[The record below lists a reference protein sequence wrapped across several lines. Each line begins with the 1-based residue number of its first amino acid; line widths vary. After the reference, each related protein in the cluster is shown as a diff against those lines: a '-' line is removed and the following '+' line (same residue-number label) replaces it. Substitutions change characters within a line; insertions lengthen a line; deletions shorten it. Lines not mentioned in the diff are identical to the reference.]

1 MPGTTTN
8 AADGTVTFDQMPF
21 DAAGTYEYTLVQV
34 AGNADGVTYDSTEY
48 AATITVT
55 ATADNTLTVAVSY
68 AKDGETVD
76 AATFAN
82 VYKAPTKPASRRSRL
97 SSLVKPGTKP
107 TKPSKPKVTIF
118 KPQVQV
124 APSADAV
131 KTLAKTGSTT
141 GAIVIAA
148 LFAANANP
156 STSRRFQAP
165 LIPRAVGISASMAN
179 TDRLCRAISTR
190 PFLPRLHP
198 LCSALRHPVLRGYPS
213 YSVTPLINPLG
224 SIVLPRILV
233 AVPLFRHVPFLRVS
247 FRCILFR
254 LPPPHRHPLIW
265 YTGTLRVQIVVIHNC
280 MCEMVVFGL

>member
-8 AADGTVTFDQMPF
+8 AADGTVTFDQLPF
-21 DAAGTYEYTLVQV
+21 DAAGTYEHTLVQV
-34 AGNADGVTYDSTEY
+34 ASNADGVTYDSTEY

-55 ATADNTLTVAVSY
+55 ATADNTLTAAVSY

-82 VYKAPTKPASRRSRL
+82 AHKAPTKPGEPS
-97 SSLVKPGTKP
+97 KPGTKP

-148 LFAANANP
+148 LFAAIAGAAL
-156 STSRRFQAP
+156 TLARRKA
-165 LIPRAVGISASMAN
+165 
-179 TDRLCRAISTR
+179 DR
-190 PFLPRLHP
+190 
-198 LCSALRHPVLRGYPS
+198 
-213 YSVTPLINPLG
+213 
-224 SIVLPRILV
+224 
-233 AVPLFRHVPFLRVS
+233 RV
-247 FRCILFR
+247 R
-254 LPPPHRHPLIW
+254 
-265 YTGTLRVQIVVIHNC
+265 
-280 MCEMVVFGL
+280 

>member
-1 MPGTTTN
+1 MRRMARP
-8 AADGTVTFDQMPF
+8 
-21 DAAGTYEYTLVQV
+21 
-34 AGNADGVTYDSTEY
+34 
-48 AATITVT
+48 
-55 ATADNTLTVAVSY
+55 LTRPRS
-68 AKDGETVD
+68 
-76 AATFAN
+76 
-82 VYKAPTKPASRRSRL
+82 PTCTRRRRSLASRRSRL
-97 SSLVKPGTKP
+97 SPLVKPGTKP
-107 TKPSKPKVTIF
+107 AKPSKPKVTIF

-124 APSADAV
+124 APSADAM

-165 LIPRAVGISASMAN
+165 LIPRAVGISASMVN

-224 SIVLPRILV
+224 SIVLP
-233 AVPLFRHVPFLRVS
+233 H
-247 FRCILFR
+247 ILFAAS
-254 LPPPHRHPLIW
+254 LSSVSLSLHSFPPPPPRRHPLIW
-265 YTGTLRVQIVVIHNC
+265 YTGTLRVQIAVIHNGR
-280 MCEMVVFGL
+280 CEMVVFGL

>member
-1 MPGTTTN
+1 M
-8 AADGTVTFDQMPF
+8 
-21 DAAGTYEYTLVQV
+21 
-34 AGNADGVTYDSTEY
+34 
-48 AATITVT
+48 
-55 ATADNTLTVAVSY
+55 
-68 AKDGETVD
+68 
-76 AATFAN
+76 
-82 VYKAPTKPASRRSRL
+82 
-97 SSLVKPGTKP
+97 
-107 TKPSKPKVTIF
+107 
-118 KPQVQV
+118 
-124 APSADAV
+124 

-247 FRCILFR
+247 FRCILFL
-254 LPPPHRHPLIW
+254 LPPPPSSSYLVHRYI
-265 YTGTLRVQIVVIHNC
+265 TGSNSRYSQLHVRNGRFWALKRPFRTGNTR
-280 MCEMVVFGL
+280 

>member
-1 MPGTTTN
+1 MARP
-8 AADGTVTFDQMPF
+8 
-21 DAAGTYEYTLVQV
+21 
-34 AGNADGVTYDSTEY
+34 
-48 AATITVT
+48 
-55 ATADNTLTVAVSY
+55 LTRSRS
-68 AKDGETVD
+68 
-76 AATFAN
+76 
-82 VYKAPTKPASRRSRL
+82 PTCTRRRRSLASRRSRL
-97 SSLVKPGTKP
+97 SPLVKPGTKP

-165 LIPRAVGISASMAN
+165 LIPRAVGISASMVN
-179 TDRLCRAISTR
+179 TDRLCRAISTH

-224 SIVLPRILV
+224 SIELPRILF

-247 FRCILFR
+247 FRCILFL
-254 LPPPHRHPLIW
+254 LPPRRHPLIW
-265 YTGTLRVQIVVIHNC
+265 YTGTLRVQIAVIHNC

>member
-1 MPGTTTN
+1 M
-8 AADGTVTFDQMPF
+8 
-21 DAAGTYEYTLVQV
+21 
-34 AGNADGVTYDSTEY
+34 
-48 AATITVT
+48 
-55 ATADNTLTVAVSY
+55 
-68 AKDGETVD
+68 
-76 AATFAN
+76 
-82 VYKAPTKPASRRSRL
+82 
-97 SSLVKPGTKP
+97 
-107 TKPSKPKVTIF
+107 
-118 KPQVQV
+118 
-124 APSADAV
+124 

-224 SIVLPRILV
+224 SIVLPRILF

-247 FRCILFR
+247 FRCILFL
-254 LPPPHRHPLIW
+254 LPPPRRNVPVYLMTERIELGAHGMRRQHARQHHQHSRTKNHNFSQKRNPND
-265 YTGTLRVQIVVIHNC
+265 TGRGKI
-280 MCEMVVFGL
+280 EAW

>member
-1 MPGTTTN
+1 MSP
-8 AADGTVTFDQMPF
+8 
-21 DAAGTYEYTLVQV
+21 
-34 AGNADGVTYDSTEY
+34 
-48 AATITVT
+48 
-55 ATADNTLTVAVSY
+55 
-68 AKDGETVD
+68 
-76 AATFAN
+76 
-82 VYKAPTKPASRRSRL
+82 
-97 SSLVKPGTKP
+97 LVKPGTKP
-107 TKPSKPKVTIF
+107 AKPSKPKVTIF

-148 LFAANANP
+148 LFVAIANP

-165 LIPRAVGISASMAN
+165 SIPRAVGISASMVN

-190 PFLPRLHP
+190 PF
-198 LCSALRHPVLRGYPS
+198 LRGYPS

-224 SIVLPRILV
+224 SIVLPRILF

-254 LPPPHRHPLIW
+254 LPPPRRHPLIW
-265 YTGTLRVQIVVIHNC
+265 YTGTSRVQIAVIHNC

>member
-8 AADGTVTFDQMPF
+8 AADGTVTFDQLPF

-48 AATITVT
+48 AVTITVT
-55 ATADNTLTVAVSY
+55 ATADNTLTAAVSY

-82 VYKAPTKPASRRSRL
+82 VYKAPTKPGEPTQPAEPG
-97 SSLVKPGTKP
+97 KPGTKP
-107 TKPSKPKVTIF
+107 IKPSKPKVTIF

-124 APSADAV
+124 VPSADAV

-148 LFAANANP
+148 LFAAKANP

-165 LIPRAVGISASMAN
+165 LIPHAVGISASMAN

-254 LPPPHRHPLIW
+254 LPPPRRHPLIW
-265 YTGTLRVQIVVIHNC
+265 YTGTLRVQIAVIHNC

>member
-1 MPGTTTN
+1 MRRMARP
-8 AADGTVTFDQMPF
+8 
-21 DAAGTYEYTLVQV
+21 
-34 AGNADGVTYDSTEY
+34 
-48 AATITVT
+48 
-55 ATADNTLTVAVSY
+55 LTRPRS
-68 AKDGETVD
+68 
-76 AATFAN
+76 
-82 VYKAPTKPASRRSRL
+82 PTCTRRRRSLASRRSRL

-107 TKPSKPKVTIF
+107 TKPIKPKVTIF

-148 LFAANANP
+148 LFAAKANP

-165 LIPRAVGISASMAN
+165 LIPHAVGISASMAN

-254 LPPPHRHPLIW
+254 LPPPRRHPLIW
-265 YTGTLRVQIVVIHNC
+265 YTGTLRVQIAVIHNC

>member
-1 MPGTTTN
+1 M
-8 AADGTVTFDQMPF
+8 
-21 DAAGTYEYTLVQV
+21 
-34 AGNADGVTYDSTEY
+34 
-48 AATITVT
+48 TITVT

-82 VYKAPTKPASRRSRL
+82 VYKAPTQPAEPG
-97 SSLVKPGTKP
+97 KPGTKP

-148 LFAANANP
+148 LFVAIANP

-198 LCSALRHPVLRGYPS
+198 LCSALRHPALQGYPS

-224 SIVLPRILV
+224 SIVLPRILF
-233 AVPLFRHVPFLRVS
+233 AVPLFRHVPFLRAPFPPRPFPPCLFSLHS
-247 FRCILFR
+247 FPPSLPAVIL
-254 LPPPHRHPLIW
+254 LS
-265 YTGTLRVQIVVIHNC
+265 GTPVHY
-280 MCEMVVFGL
+280 GSK

>member
-8 AADGTVTFDQMPF
+8 AADGTVTFDQLPF

-55 ATADNTLTVAVSY
+55 ATADNTLTAAVSY

-82 VYKAPTKPASRRSRL
+82 VYKAPTKPSE
-97 SSLVKPGTKP
+97 
-107 TKPSKPKVTIF
+107 PKVTIF

-148 LFAANANP
+148 LFAAKANP

-165 LIPRAVGISASMAN
+165 LIPHAVGISASMAN

-224 SIVLPRILV
+224 SIVLPRILF

-247 FRCILFR
+247 FRCILSAFP
-254 LPPPHRHPLIW
+254 LPAVILLS
-265 YTGTLRVQIVVIHNC
+265 GTPVHYG
-280 MCEMVVFGL
+280 FK